1 MKRLPELISL
11 ILVLIVFSTNSIAQ
25 QRPINTLY
33 MYDHLLINPAYAG
46 AAVQLSATAV
56 HRNQWVNFPGSPV
69 TTSFTIHSGFL
80 KSKIGIGLMVN
91 VDKIGIHD
99 DVGFYMAYSY
109 KIVTEVGTLSMGLQ
123 AGFNNLKSD
132 FSSLNLRSNADPNLA
147 GARSKF
153 NPNFGAG
160 LYFNSDKLYAGLSS
174 PYLINNKIVD
184 FEGVVSE
191 AKQRRNYYLHGGLR
205 LDVTPVF
212 RVLPSLL
219 MRAQEGAPLS
229 FDITTV
235 GLLYETVGLGVSYR
249 LNDSFGWLFE
259 LQVNENFHLGYAY
272 DKTTSALRQYSSGT
286 HELMINYRI
295 RIPKLHKGLECPS
308 YF

>member
-1 MKRLPELISL
+1 MKRLLGISCVIML
-11 ILVLIVFSTNSIAQ
+11 LTGVSNIVVGQ

-69 TTSFTIHSGFL
+69 TTSFTVHSGFL
-80 KSKIGIGLMVN
+80 KSKIGIGMLVN

-99 DVGFYMAYSY
+99 DVGFYLAYAY
-109 KIVTEVGTLSMGLQ
+109 RIVTDIGSLSMGLQ

-160 LYFNSDKLYAGLSS
+160 LYFNSDKLYAGISS

-272 DKTTSALRQYSSGT
+272 DKTTSALRDYSSGT

-295 RIPKLHKGLECPS
+295 RIPKIHKGLECPS

>member
-99 DVGFYMAYSY
+99 DVGFYVAYSY
-109 KIVTEVGTLSMGLQ
+109 KIVTDVGTLSMGLQ

-132 FSSLNLRSNADPNLA
+132 FSSLNLRTYSDPNLA

-160 LYFNSDKLYAGLSS
+160 LYFNSDKLYAGISS